1 MTALTLIPVDEPAP
15 CAHCG
20 EPCTRRDESG
30 LPVCTVEHLL
40 LARIL
45 ERAQTSLDRHVAAA
59 SRPEAIAAAA
69 CVSEEA

>member
-20 EPCTRRDESG
+20 EPCTQHDESG
-30 LPVCTVEHLL
+30 LPACTLEHLL

-45 ERAQTSLDRHVAAA
+45 ETARTSLDRHAAA
-59 SRPEAIAAAA
+59 SSRPEAVAAAT
-69 CVSEEA
+69 CVAEEA